1 MIFKS
6 CSRRQ
11 QARHRPPVPST
22 YGTAARFIFGRSTRT
37 QHKYFVYPDKLGTVQ
52 VWYISTCIR
61 TVIRVRRRSHNVST
75 VTVRTL
81 YCTIMGYRT
90 TVRSTYSG
98 AESQPE
104 KSLQS
109 LPFLLLSFE
118 DPASEKPSSSSAFV
132 VDRSVRVKTS

>member
-22 YGTAARFIFGRSTRT
+22 AQPLVLFSAARHVHSTST
-37 QHKYFVYPDKLGTVQ
+37 SYTAKLGTVQ

-90 TVRSTYSG
+90 TVVRTVAPRANPKNPFYPCLFSSSHSRTLRL
-98 AESQPE
+98 
-104 KSLQS
+104 KSHHHHQ
-109 LPFLLLSFE
+109 LLLLI
-118 DPASEKPSSSSAFV
+118 AV
-132 VDRSVRVKTS
+132 